1 MQNDLTVSELE
12 AQLDNFDAAL
22 RAAALTEL
30 VRRWQAGE
38 LTLPLQRDVANMHC
52 HTFFSYNAYG
62 YSPSGLAWLARKNG
76 YRLMGIVD
84 FDVLDAVDEF
94 LDACDLVGVRGS
106 AGIETRIFVPEFATR
121 EINSPGEPGIDYHMG
136 IGFTSSAV
144 PPEASGI
151 LADMRER
158 ARQRN
163 LDIIQRVN
171 AYLDPVCIDYER
183 DVLPLTPAGTATER
197 HIVLAYVQASE
208 RSAPDVAAFWAN
220 KLALHATE
228 VTALLQQPAKFQNL
242 VRTRLMKRGGVGY
255 VEPSHESYPRVDEFH
270 TLITACGA
278 LPCAAWL
285 DGMSAG
291 ERDMEE
297 LLGLLINKG
306 AVALNIIP
314 DRNWNLA
321 NPEEKER
328 KLLALYNVV
337 RLAQSLDLPLNVGTE
352 MNSPGNKLVDDF
364 DAAELAPVRQA
375 FLDGAHFIYGHTV
388 MQRTLG
394 LGYQSAW
401 AQDNLPTR
409 RARNDFYTAI
419 GQLVSPGPAGAA
431 MLRQLDTN
439 AAPAEMLAQLN

>member
-1 MQNDLTVSELE
+1 MQNDLTIPDLE
-12 AQLDNFDAAL
+12 AQLDNFDAAV
-22 RAAALTEL
+22 RATALAEL

-38 LTLPLQRDVANMHC
+38 LNLPPQRDVANMHC

-62 YSPSGLAWLARKNG
+62 YSPSGLAWLARKEG

-94 LDACDLVGVRGS
+94 LNACDLVGVRGS
-106 AGIETRIFVPEFATR
+106 AGSETRVFVPEFATR

-136 IGFTSSAV
+136 IGFTSSSV
-144 PPEASGI
+144 PPEAAGI
-151 LADMRER
+151 LADMRGR

-171 AYLDPVCIDYER
+171 AFLDPVTIDYEA

-197 HIVLAYVQASE
+197 HIVLAYVQAAE
-208 RSAPDVAAFWAN
+208 HTVPDVAAYWAGI
-220 KLALHATE
+220 LGIDPAEAA
-228 VTALLQQPAKFQNL
+228 ALLAKPAAFQNL
-242 VRTRLMKRGGVGY
+242 VRTKLMKRGGVGY
-255 VEPSHESYPRVDEFH
+255 VEPSHDAYPRVDEFH
-270 TLITACGA
+270 RLITACGA

-291 ERDMEE
+291 EQAMEE
-297 LLGLLINKG
+297 LLGLLVDQG

-321 NPEEKER
+321 DPDLRAR
-328 KLLALYNVV
+328 KLSKLYEVV
-337 RLAQSLDLPLNVGTE
+337 QLAQALDLPLNVGTE

-364 DAAELAPVRQA
+364 DAPELEPIRQA

-394 LGYQSAW
+394 LGYQSSW

-409 RARNDFYTAI
+409 RARNDFYTKV
-419 GQLVSPGPAGAA
+419 GQFVLPGSEGAA
-431 MLRQLDTN
+431 LLRELDKN
-439 AAPAEMLAQLN
+439 VAPAEMLAQLS